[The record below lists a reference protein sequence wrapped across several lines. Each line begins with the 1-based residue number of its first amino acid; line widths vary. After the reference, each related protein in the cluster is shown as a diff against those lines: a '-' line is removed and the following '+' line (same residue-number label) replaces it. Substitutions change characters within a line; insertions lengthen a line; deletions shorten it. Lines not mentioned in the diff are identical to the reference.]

1 MSHDISNIKKWH
13 EVEKLTQEK
22 CGKEF
27 KKLVALYDFP
37 FSVWDSFELLIDDD
51 AFFSKYCNSLAYT
64 RYFELSNVTYQNIFL
79 ANHGLYRNAF
89 DNIRYVLESIVQ
101 AVYIDSRHPKATIKT
116 KIEILKEIEDKIEYH
131 AIRLIDELQI
141 SHKDTLKKEY
151 KVLSQI
157 IHPSYKQIVSELE
170 DMRKR
175 GEFFP
180 SRVDSGEIKKLCET
194 TRKMYDIFFFLLL
207 PHFPELMEKLKKNA
221 LFLKYVKSYKTQ
233 LLASKLGIKLT

>member
-175 GEFFP
+175 GEFFQAEWTL
-180 SRVDSGEIKKLCET
+180 G
-194 TRKMYDIFFFLLL
+194 
-207 PHFPELMEKLKKNA
+207 KLKNCA
-221 LFLKYVKSYKTQ
+221 RQRERCMTFFSFCCCLIFLNSWR
-233 LLASKLGIKLT
+233 S